1 MFLELVFKLST
12 YKKQPLSTHLAF
24 QTIPRNTKIPV
35 QLALGAFKRI
45 HITFFRLYDEDTK
58 RSAPNALS
66 KLP

>member
-12 YKKQPLSTHLAF
+12 YKKTTAF
-24 QTIPRNTKIPV
+24 NTSRVPTIPQNTKIQL